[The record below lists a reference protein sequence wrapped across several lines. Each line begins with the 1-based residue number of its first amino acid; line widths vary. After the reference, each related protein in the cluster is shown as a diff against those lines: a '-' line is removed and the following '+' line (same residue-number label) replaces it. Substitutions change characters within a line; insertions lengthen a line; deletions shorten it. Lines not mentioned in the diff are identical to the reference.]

1 MLMRKITGIVF
12 LLMSSLFVGH
22 VSAHEAGSFIIRAGA
37 ITVDPHESSGSIR
50 GDRGDHAGLNL
61 HGKAT
66 LDSDTQLGLNLLYMV
81 TNNVGVEL
89 LGATPFTHNVKV
101 KNTAI
106 GAANGKLGR
115 VTHLPPTLS
124 VVWYPL
130 DVKSKIKPYVG
141 FGLNYTWFFNT
152 SLSNQAKYGGAEY
165 SDFNVKNTWGWAAQV
180 GADIMLTDHI
190 MLNGQIRYI
199 DIDTRANVFSNTLNT
214 RVKVNLDVNPWVY
227 MVGIGYKF

>member
-1 MLMRKITGIVF
+1 MKRTIGMACF
-12 LLMSSLFVGH
+12 LACSFMAMN

-37 ITVDPHESSGSIR
+37 ITVDPHESSSSIR
-50 GDRGDHAGLNL
+50 GDRGAFAGTNL
-61 HGKAT
+61 GGKAT

-81 TNNVGVEL
+81 TNHVGVEL

-101 KNTAI
+101 KDTSVA
-106 GAANGKLGR
+106 AANGKLGR

-141 FGLNYTWFFNT
+141 LGLNYTWFFNT
-152 SLSNQAKYGGAEY
+152 SLSNQAKYDGAQY
-165 SDFNVKNTWGWAAQV
+165 SDFTVRNTWGWAAQV
-180 GADIMLTDHI
+180 GADIMLTDNI

-199 DIDTRANVFSNTLNT
+199 NIDTRANVYSNALKT
-214 RVKVNLDVNPWVY
+214 RVKVDLDVNPWVY